1 MYVGIRDVCIFQ
13 AGYDN
18 IAEAMADL
26 ELDSVEL
33 AVERNMLIPAPDE
46 PIGNW
51 ELSIANE
58 LAAIEASERYAR
70 LGIHVSALLLANN
83 FNAENRAAEIEW
95 AVQTLAAAEC
105 MGAEAVRVDAAM
117 SGQRMLSTARRV
129 DIFGAAVEEILA
141 QSEDGTVPLAVENHG
156 RQGND
161 PNWLAALLARIDSP
175 RLGITLDTAN
185 FYWAGYPLSRVY
197 EMIKAVAARVSH
209 VHCKNIEYPPQYRE
223 RRRRMG
229 WRYGEYVVPI
239 HHGDIDHEKIV
250 ATLAEA
256 GYQGGLH
263 IEDESLAQYRSGERK
278 QLLREQADYLAG
290 LVEQVGGR
298 RYWSG

>member
-13 AGYDN
+13 AGYNN
-18 IAEAMADL
+18 IAEAMDDL

-33 AVERNMLIPAPDE
+33 AVERNMLIPAPDK

-58 LAAIEASERYAR
+58 LAATEASEYYAR
-70 LGIHVSALLLANN
+70 LGIHISALLLANN

-95 AVQTLAAAEC
+95 AVRALTAAEL
-105 MGAEAVRVDAAM
+105 MGVEAVRLDAAM
-117 SGQRMLSTARRV
+117 SGQRTLSVTQRV
-129 DIFGAAVEEILA
+129 DIFGTAVEEILA
-141 QSEDGTVPLAVENHG
+141 QSDGGTVPLAVENHG
-156 RQGND
+156 HQGND

-185 FYWAGYPLSRVY
+185 FYWAGHPLSRVY
-197 EMIKAVAARVSH
+197 QTIEAVAARVCH
-209 VHCKNIEYPPQYRE
+209 VHCKNIEYPPKYRE
-223 RRRRMG
+223 RRRRLG
-229 WRYGEYVVPI
+229 WRYGQYVVPI
-239 HHGDIDHEKIV
+239 HQGDIDHEKIV
-250 ATLAEA
+250 AMLTEA

-263 IEDESLAQYRSGERK
+263 IEDESLARCNKGERK
-278 QLLREQADYLAG
+278 QLLREQADYLAS